1 MPNLSNTSELTLLY
15 VEDDNELREQF
26 VRILKPKFK
35 EIYEASDGLQA
46 LEEYEQY
53 SPDMMVVDINLPHI
67 DGLEVIEKVRKHDK
81 TTPIVIL
88 SAYSDQEKLLRAI
101 KLGLSEYLIKPV
113 PHKKLLTL
121 LESMALINQTKI
133 EEKNII
139 ILHNGYFWKKKEKML
154 CYGDESIPL
163 TKREIIFLELMVKQ
177 VDNIVAISSITNL
190 IWEDE
195 ESQIAY
201 SSLSH
206 LLKRL
211 KKKLPEELID
221 NIYGEGYRITSS

>member
-15 VEDDNELREQF
+15 VEDDEELREQF
-26 VRILKPKFK
+26 MRILKPKFK
-35 EIYEASDGLQA
+35 EVYEASDGLQA
-46 LEEYEQY
+46 LEQHAQY
-53 SPDMMVVDINLPHI
+53 SPDMMLVDINLPKV

-88 SAYSDQEKLLRAI
+88 SAYSDQEKLLRAMT
-101 KLGLSEYLIKPV
+101 LGLSEYLIKPV
-113 PHKKLLTL
+113 PHKELLSL
-121 LESMALINQTKI
+121 LESMALIKQTKI
-133 EEKNII
+133 EAKNMIV
-139 ILHNGYFWKKKEKML
+139 LKNGYIWKKNEKIL
-154 CYGDESIPL
+154 YYGDESILL
-163 TKREIIFLELMVKQ
+163 TKREIVFLEFMVKK
-177 VDNIVAISSITNL
+177 VDEIVTFVSIANL

-195 ESQIAY
+195 EYDIAY

-221 NIYGEGYRITSS
+221 NIYGEGYRITSR